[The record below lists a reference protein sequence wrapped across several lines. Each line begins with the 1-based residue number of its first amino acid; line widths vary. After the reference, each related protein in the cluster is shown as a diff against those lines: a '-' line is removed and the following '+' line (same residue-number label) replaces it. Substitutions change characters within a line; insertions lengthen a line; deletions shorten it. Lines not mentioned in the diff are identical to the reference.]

1 LARIAASAETRGQL
15 AAIASVRWQVFTHS
29 LRSKRGALELF
40 SRIVIGAVISCGGLG
55 GAILLGV
62 SAWYFVAHGKPEALA
77 LLLWPVFL
85 FWQLFPVMA
94 TALSETIDASNL
106 LRFPLSYPAYVL
118 TRLVYGALDP
128 ATVLGTFWLIGIT
141 LGIGWARPPLAPWAA
156 LVLLVFAIV
165 NMMLTQM
172 IFAWVERW
180 LGQRRTREVFAVL
193 FLLAMISL
201 QLVGPMLS
209 RYGDRSNTAIHW
221 AGRFAN
227 PVQAVLPPGIAAGAL
242 ASKAAE
248 LNTNAWLFLGA
259 LIFYAVV
266 ILRILSVRLHAQFR
280 GENLSEVLGRSA
292 DRTIRP
298 GVRLAWD
305 LPGLSRESSAVV
317 EKEFRYL
324 SRSGPVL
331 LTFVTP
337 IVMLFVFGLG
347 SRSGPGAGF
356 LQNWPELGLPVGAAY
371 ALLLLTN
378 LIYNNFGP
386 DAGGIQF
393 FLVSPASF
401 RSVMFGKNVA
411 HMGVLALELVA
422 LCIGVT
428 LLFHPP
434 SFTAVLLTFSGLLF
448 AAPINL
454 AAGNLLSLYSPKKT
468 EFGTFGRQRA
478 SQTTVLASF
487 AIQGLVFGV
496 AALTLLTARSYG
508 RQWLAVLAFLALAAV
523 AFAIYFFVLSRL
535 DKLAARHRE
544 VLSTELCK

>member
-1 LARIAASAETRGQL
+1 MARLTPSTETRGQL

-40 SRIVIGAVISCGGLG
+40 SRVVIGAIITCGGLG

-85 FWQLFPVMA
+85 FWQMFPVMA

-118 TRLVYGALDP
+118 VRLVYGALDP

-141 LGIGWARPPLAPWAA
+141 LGIGWARPALALWAA

-193 FLLAMISL
+193 FFLAMISL

-227 PVQAVLPPGIAAGAL
+227 PVQAVLPPGIAAGAM
-242 ASKAAE
+242 ASRATTH
-248 LNTNAWLFLGA
+248 NTNALLFLGA
-259 LIFYAVV
+259 LVLYAVV

-280 GENLSEVLGRSA
+280 GENLSEVLGRAA
-292 DRTIRP
+292 DRTIRQ

-347 SRSGPGAGF
+347 GRSGSGAGF
-356 LQNWPELGLPVGAAY
+356 LQNWPDLGLPVGAAY

-401 RSVMFGKNVA
+401 RSVMVGKNVA

-434 SFTAVLLTFSGLLF
+434 SVTAVLLTLSGLLF
-448 AAPINL
+448 AVPVNL

-523 AFAIYFFVLSRL
+523 ALAIYFFVLSRL
-535 DKLAARHRE
+535 DRLAARRRE

>member
-1 LARIAASAETRGQL
+1 LVGLGSNETRGQL
-15 AAIASVRWQVFTHS
+15 AAIARVRWQVFTHS

-40 SRIVIGAVISCGGLG
+40 SRIVIGAVITCGGLG

-94 TALSETIDASNL
+94 TALSETIDSSNL
-106 LRFPLSYPAYVL
+106 LRFPLGYPAYVL
-118 TRLVYGALDP
+118 VRLVYGALDP

-141 LGIGWARPPLAPWAA
+141 LGIGWERPALMPWAFA
-156 LVLLVFAIV
+156 VLLMFAIV

-193 FLLAMISL
+193 FFLAMISL

-209 RYGDRSNTAIHW
+209 RYGDRSNAAIHW

-227 PVQAVLPPGIAAGAL
+227 PVQAVLPPGIAAGAV
-242 ASKAAE
+242 ASKASSRNGEAFV
-248 LNTNAWLFLGA
+248 FLGA
-259 LIFYAVV
+259 LVLYAIV
-266 ILRILSVRLHAQFR
+266 ILRILSIRLRAQFR
-280 GENLSEVLGRSA
+280 GENLSEVVGAAA
-292 DRTIRP
+292 DRTSRP

-305 LPGLSRESSAVV
+305 IPGLSRESSAVV

-347 SRSGPGAGF
+347 SRSGSGTGF

-401 RSVMFGKNVA
+401 RSVMVGKNVA
-411 HMGVLALELVA
+411 HMGVLVLELVA

-434 SFTAVLLTFSGLLF
+434 SVTAVLLALSGLLF

-508 RQWLAVLAFLALAAV
+508 RQWLAVLAFLALAA
-523 AFAIYFFVLSRL
+523 AGFAIYFFVLSRL
-535 DKLAARHRE
+535 DKLAARRRE
-544 VLSTELCK
+544 VLSTELWK

>member
-1 LARIAASAETRGQL
+1 MARLTPPIETRGQL

-40 SRIVIGAVISCGGLG
+40 SRIAIGAVITCGGLG
-55 GAILLGV
+55 GAILLGF

-118 TRLVYGALDP
+118 VRLVYGALDP
-128 ATVLGTFWLIGIT
+128 ATVLGSFWLIGIT
-141 LGIGWARPPLAPWAA
+141 LGIGWARPPLAPWGA

-193 FLLAMISL
+193 FFLAMISL

-209 RYGDRSNTAIHW
+209 RYGDRSNAAIHW

-242 ASKAAE
+242 ASKASVH
-248 LNTNAWLFLGA
+248 NTTALLFLGA
-259 LIFYAVV
+259 LVLYGVV

-280 GENLSEVLGRSA
+280 GENLSEVLGRAA
-292 DRTIRP
+292 DRTIRQ

-347 SRSGPGAGF
+347 GRSGTGAGF

-401 RSVMFGKNVA
+401 RSVMVGKNVA

-434 SFTAVLLTFSGLLF
+434 SVTAVLLTLSGLLF

-487 AIQGLVFGV
+487 AIQGLIFGV

-523 AFAIYFFVLSRL
+523 GFAIYFFVLSRL
-535 DKLAARHRE
+535 DTLAARHRE

>member
-1 LARIAASAETRGQL
+1 MARLTPSTETRGQL

-40 SRIVIGAVISCGGLG
+40 SRIVIGAVITCGGFG
-55 GAILLGV
+55 GAILLGGA
-62 SAWYFVAHGKPEALA
+62 AWYFVAHGKPEALA

-85 FWQLFPVMA
+85 FWQMFPVMA

-106 LRFPLSYPAYVL
+106 LRFPLGYPAYVL
-118 TRLVYGALDP
+118 VRLVYGALDP
-128 ATVLGTFWLIGIT
+128 ATVLGSFWLIGIT
-141 LGIGWARPPLAPWAA
+141 LGIGWARPALAPWAA

-193 FLLAMISL
+193 FFLAMISL

-227 PVQAVLPPGIAAGAL
+227 PVQAVLPPGIATGAL
-242 ASKAAE
+242 ASRAAAH
-248 LNTNAWLFLGA
+248 NTNALLFLGA
-259 LIFYAVV
+259 LVLYAVV

-280 GENLSEVLGRSA
+280 GENLSEVLGRAA
-292 DRTIRP
+292 DRTISQ

-305 LPGLSRESSAVV
+305 LPGLTRESSAVV

-347 SRSGPGAGF
+347 GRSGSGAGF

-401 RSVMFGKNVA
+401 RSVMVGKNVA
-411 HMGVLALELVA
+411 HMGVLALELLA

-434 SFTAVLLTFSGLLF
+434 SVTAVLLTLSGLLF
-448 AAPINL
+448 AAPVNL

-508 RQWLAVLAFLALAAV
+508 RQWLAVPAFLALAAV
-523 AFAIYFFVLSRL
+523 AFAVYFFVLSRL
-535 DKLAARHRE
+535 DQLAARRRE

>member
-1 LARIAASAETRGQL
+1 LVGIAASNDSRAQL
-15 AAIASVRWQVFTHS
+15 VAIASVRWQIFLHS
-29 LRSKRGALELF
+29 LRSKRGAVELF
-40 SRIVIGAVISCGGLG
+40 SRVVIGAVITGGGLG

-62 SAWYFVAHGKPEALA
+62 GAWYFVSQGKPEALA

-85 FWQLFPVMA
+85 FWQMFPLMA
-94 TALSETIDASNL
+94 TALSESIDSTNL
-106 LRFPLSYPAYVL
+106 LRFPLSYRTYVMV
-118 TRLVYGALDP
+118 RLVYGALDP
-128 ATVLGTFWLIGIT
+128 ATVLGTFWLVGIL
-141 LGIGWARPPLAPWAA
+141 LGIGWARPGLIPWAFI
-156 LVLLVFAIV
+156 VLLVFAAV

-180 LGQRRTREVFAVL
+180 LGQRRTREIFAVL
-193 FLLAMISL
+193 FFLAMISL
-201 QLVGPMLS
+201 QLIGPMLS
-209 RYGDRSNTAIHW
+209 RYGDRSNAAFHW
-221 AGRFAN
+221 AGHFAN
-227 PVQAVLPPGIAAGAL
+227 PIQAVLPPGIAAGAL
-242 ASKAAE
+242 ASKAAAHIA
-248 LNTNAWLFLGA
+248 LAFGLLGA
-259 LIFYAVV
+259 LVLYAVV

-280 GENLSEVLGRSA
+280 GENLSEVV
-292 DRTIRP
+292 DRGKDEVSRP
-298 GVRLAWD
+298 GVRLAWKI
-305 LPGLSRESSAVV
+305 PGLSQEAAAVV

-347 SRSGPGAGF
+347 GRSGGAGF

-401 RSVMFGKNVA
+401 RGVMLGKNVA
-411 HMGVLALELVA
+411 HMGVLAAELLA
-422 LCIGVT
+422 LWIGVC
-428 LLFHPP
+428 LLFRPP
-434 SFTAVLLTFSGLLF
+434 TASALLITLSGLLF
-448 AAPINL
+448 AAPVNL

-487 AIQGLVFGV
+487 AIQGVVFGV
-496 AALTLLTARSYG
+496 AAIVLLIARSYQ
-508 RQWLAVLAFLALAAV
+508 RQWLAVVGFCVLAALAFV
-523 AFAIYFFVLSRL
+523 VYFFVLGSVDRL
-535 DKLAARHRE
+535 ARRRRE
-544 VLSTELCK
+544 VLTTELCK